1 MIIKKKNISGIN
13 KEIIIISSSHNRYLS
28 MSPPLIRIF
37 TRVNYKLIRI
47 YIYTYISKYSC
58 LVPHCLTHIHLSYI
72 PPFYRVV
79 MD

>member
-13 KEIIIISSSHNRYLS
+13 KEIIIISSSHNRHLS

-47 YIYTYISKYSC
+47 YIYIYFEIFLPCSTLSDTYTSFIY
-58 LVPHCLTHIHLSYI
+58 
-72 PPFYRVV
+72 PPLLPSRYG
-79 MD
+79 